1 MALAV
6 AAPTAVPMRIAL
18 VATLMLVAL
27 VPRASLA
34 QVRSVAN
41 EEPVPVEMA
50 GSPVSA
56 MAEWEEALAQ
66 RVTDAETWNAIGRRL
81 YSAGQYRECIAAF
94 EQSFVRRNRRSLDDA
109 RFIAEA
115 YAKLG
120 NLKQASRWRAA
131 AQGADVPP
139 RSHVATT
146 V

>member
-18 VATLMLVAL
+18 VATLMLVGF

-41 EEPVPVEMA
+41 EEAVPAEMVA
-50 GSPVSA
+50 SPGSA
-56 MAEWEEALAQ
+56 MAEWEAALAQ

-94 EQSFVRRNRRSLDDA
+94 EQSFVRRNRGSLDDA

-115 YAKLG
+115 YTKLG

-131 AQGADVPP
+131 ARGVDVPP
-139 RSHVATT
+139 GPHIATS